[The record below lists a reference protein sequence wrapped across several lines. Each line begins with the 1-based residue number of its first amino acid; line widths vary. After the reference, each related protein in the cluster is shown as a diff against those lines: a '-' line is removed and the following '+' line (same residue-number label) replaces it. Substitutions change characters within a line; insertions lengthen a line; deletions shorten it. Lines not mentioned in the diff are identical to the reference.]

1 MPSCFRQGFHQRS
14 KVISAPE
21 RRRPKGVRL
30 LGPAPASDCKICDTF
45 HFIDKKLFKL
55 QFNLNQKEGKF
66 GCIKMDVMTSLI
78 ISHSPYYIFLLLMVL
93 ALRDIRKKITTFRR
107 SF

>member
-1 MPSCFRQGFHQRS
+1 
-14 KVISAPE
+14 
-21 RRRPKGVRL
+21 
-30 LGPAPASDCKICDTF
+30 
-45 HFIDKKLFKL
+45 
-55 QFNLNQKEGKF
+55 
-66 GCIKMDVMTSLI
+66 MDVMTSLI